1 MFGKPAHGAENVI
14 GAATLIMAAAL
25 GMAPFASLI
34 WFQLIVAA
42 AAGGAW
48 VALLSTLNMA
58 MQMRAPDAILGRCL
72 AIYQALAFGA
82 LAGGAYLA
90 GLIADLSSLKTAAV
104 GASIWLS
111 FSFSMRFLA
120 PMPARGE
127 GRVIP

>member
-1 MFGKPAHGAENVI
+1 MSGPVFGKPAHGAENVI

-25 GMAPFASLI
+25 VMAPFASLI

-48 VALLSTLNMA
+48 VARLSTLNMA

-82 LAGGAYLA
+82 
-90 GLIADLSSLKTAAV
+90 
-104 GASIWLS
+104 SIWLS
-111 FSFSMRFLA
+111 FPSSMRFLA

-127 GRVIP
+127 SRVIP